1 MRALVVLAMSLVL
14 WSTSGAWAEAPPG
27 MLRPAACDHC
37 DPTAAGGDGTITIT
51 RGVSDVVPGRGSPTQ
66 GRRPGV
72 EEYFY
77 VREFVAPTCNG
88 NGLHHDSNLCMS
100 AVTSCRV
107 IDQVRF
113 WVWHQRVDV
122 TVGPPE
128 VETTRD
134 WVQERGT
141 FCLGPDDPG
150 VPNIV
155 RTLAAARAVFEQRVR
170 ELDPPTI
177 RTAPGPR
184 TLVHY
189 LTRFTAGGAQAFTDD
204 VRVAGATV
212 RLHVRPE
219 SYRWVL
225 GDGTTRRTSGPAT
238 THTFSVRARRS
249 IRVDVVWGGYFTV
262 NGGSERYDIDPP
274 ATSTGRPGVVTV
286 VEARAENVA

>member
-1 MRALVVLAMSLVL
+1 
-14 WSTSGAWAEAPPG
+14 
-27 MLRPAACDHC
+27 MLRSVACERC
-37 DPTAAGGDGTITIT
+37 DTSAEGGDGTITIS
-51 RGVSDVVPGRGSPTQ
+51 RGVSDFVPGRGSPTQ
-66 GRRPGV
+66 GKRPGV

-77 VREFVAPTCNG
+77 VREFLAPTCNG
-88 NGLHHDSNLCMS
+88 NGLHNAETLCTS

-122 TVGPPE
+122 VVGPPE
-128 VETTRD
+128 VVRRGD
-134 WVQERGT
+134 WRQERGT
-141 FCLGPDDPG
+141 FCLGPDDAG
-150 VPNIV
+150 VPSIV
-155 RTLAAARAVFEQRVR
+155 RTLAAARALFERRIR

-177 RTAPGPR
+177 QTVPGPR

-189 LTRFTAGGAQAFTDD
+189 PTRFTAGGAGAFTDD

-225 GDGTTRRTSGPAT
+225 GDGTARRTNGPST
-238 THTFSVRARRS
+238 THTYDVRARRT
-249 IRVDVVWGGYFTV
+249 IRVDVTWGGWFTV

-274 ATSTGRPGVVTV
+274 ATSTGRPGLLTV